1 MNIVITGATKG
12 IGLAIVEL
20 FASKGANIAFCS
32 RTEKDLNDLT
42 QRLSKQYPNAEFI
55 CMATDMSKEEEVK
68 KFTNYVKS
76 KWNSVDVLV
85 NNAGVFLQASC
96 HAEESEEAFKMMMD
110 TNLYSAYFSTQG
122 ILPIMPENKNSY
134 IFNICSIASFM
145 PYGAYA
151 VSKHA
156 MLGYSRA
163 LRAELINKGIRV
175 SAVMPGATQTDSWAG
190 VNLPE
195 ERFMKAGDVAEAIWS
210 CYQLS
215 NRTVV
220 EEIILRPLPGDI

>member
-1 MNIVITGATKG
+1 MNVVITAATKG
-12 IGLAIVEL
+12 IGLAVTEI
-20 FASKGANIAFCS
+20 FASKGANIAFCA
-32 RTEKDLNDLT
+32 RTEKDLKELFH
-42 QRLSKQYPNAEFI
+42 RLSVQYPDAEFI
-55 CMATDMSKEEEVK
+55 YKTTDMSKEHEVK
-68 KFTNYVKS
+68 AFTNFVKS
-76 KWNSVDVLV
+76 KWTEVDVLV

-96 HAEESEEAFKMMMD
+96 HAQESENAFKMMMD
-110 TNLYSAYFSTQG
+110 TNLYSTYFCTQG
-122 ILPIMPENKNSY
+122 ILPLMPENKNAY

-163 LRAELINKGIRV
+163 LRAELKAKGIRV
-175 SAVMPGATQTDSWAG
+175 SAVMPGATKTDSWAG

-195 ERFMKAGDVAEAIWS
+195 ERFMLASDIAEAIWS

-220 EEIILRPLPGDI
+220 EEIILRPVPGDI